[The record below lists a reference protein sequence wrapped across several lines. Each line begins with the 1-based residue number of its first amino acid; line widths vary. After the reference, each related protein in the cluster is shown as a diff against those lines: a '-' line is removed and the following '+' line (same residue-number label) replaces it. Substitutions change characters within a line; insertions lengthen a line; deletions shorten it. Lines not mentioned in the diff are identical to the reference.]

1 MIEAESYTPAT
12 RKATPCTE
20 PDIRIQALRMP
31 HPSARKLDFGC
42 VALAAFFVGAGVMHF
57 LYPKTY
63 ERIVPPVLP
72 APAAIIMISGVAEI
86 AGGVGVLFPA
96 TRRAAAW
103 GLVTLLVA
111 VFPANLY
118 CAVAH
123 VPLPG
128 LMGERWAQWLR
139 LPLQLPLI
147 AWAWRYTRRRNKER
161 A

>member
-1 MIEAESYTPAT
+1 
-12 RKATPCTE
+12 
-20 PDIRIQALRMP
+20 
-31 HPSARKLDFGC
+31 
-42 VALAAFFVGAGVMHF
+42 AGVMHF

-63 ERIVPPVLP
+63 TRIVPPDLP
-72 APAAIIMISGVAEI
+72 SPSVIVAISGVAEI

-103 GLVTLLVA
+103 GLVTLLVV

-118 CAVAH
+118 VAIDH

-128 LMGERWAQWLR
+128 IMGERWAQWLR

-147 AWAWRYTRRRNKER
+147 AWAWRYTRRFEPS